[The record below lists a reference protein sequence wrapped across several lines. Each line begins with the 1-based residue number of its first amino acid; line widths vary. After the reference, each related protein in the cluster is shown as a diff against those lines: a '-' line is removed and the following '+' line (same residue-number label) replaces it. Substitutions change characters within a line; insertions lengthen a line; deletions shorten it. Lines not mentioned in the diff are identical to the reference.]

1 MIIRLI
7 LGSQSKARA
16 EILKKM
22 GYEFEVM
29 PANIDEKAI
38 RDSNPSVMTLKIAQ
52 AKARALLP
60 LIKKPSILITS
71 DQVVVCAGKILEKP
85 ENKKDAFQQIRLYN
99 HYPAETVTSVVV
111 TNTATGRDVAGTDTA
126 KIWFHYIPEE
136 VIKAYIKTGD
146 PFLHAGAF
154 DHEHPMMKEYV
165 RKINGEPES
174 ISGLPMALTRSL
186 IEAVE

>member
-1 MIIRLI
+1 M
-7 LGSQSKARA
+7 GSQSKARK
-16 EILKKM
+16 EILEKM

-52 AKARALLP
+52 AKAKALLP
-60 LIKKPSILITS
+60 QIKKPSILITS
-71 DQVVVCAGKILEKP
+71 DQVVVCDGSVLEKP
-85 ENKKDAFQQIRLYN
+85 ESRNDAFRQIRLYN
-99 HYPAETVTSVVV
+99 YYPAETVTSVVV

-136 VIKAYIKTGD
+136 VIKAYIKTCD

-154 DHEHPMMKEYV
+154 DHEHSLMKEYV
-165 RKINGEPES
+165 RKISGEPES
-174 ISGLPMALTRSL
+174 VSGMPMALTRSL